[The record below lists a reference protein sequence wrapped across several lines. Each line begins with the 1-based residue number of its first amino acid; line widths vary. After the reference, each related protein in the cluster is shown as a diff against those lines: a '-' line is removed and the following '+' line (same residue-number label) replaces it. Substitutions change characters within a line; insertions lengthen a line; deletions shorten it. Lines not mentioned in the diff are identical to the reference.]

1 MLGGT
6 SFWQA
11 FVADWNCGDG
21 DRGLRPGPTL
31 KANPPPCAGTGSGK
45 LLSPWARMHSAYF
58 SSCASVGPDWPEELE
73 PAAALGWVVVVLA
86 LPRLATPLCAG
97 PPPQAVTRKLK
108 AASTARTATGR
119 VVALVT
125 CLYGKE

>member
-1 MLGGT
+1 
-6 SFWQA
+6 
-11 FVADWNCGDG
+11 
-21 DRGLRPGPTL
+21 
-31 KANPPPCAGTGSGK
+31 
-45 LLSPWARMHSAYF
+45 MHSAYF
-58 SSCASVGPDWPEELE
+58 SNCASVGPDWPEELE
-73 PAAALGWVVVVLA
+73 PAGALGWVVVVLA

-125 CLYGKE
+125 CLVSHACGQSGRVRLGATLPAQRGKYSAITEPPRS